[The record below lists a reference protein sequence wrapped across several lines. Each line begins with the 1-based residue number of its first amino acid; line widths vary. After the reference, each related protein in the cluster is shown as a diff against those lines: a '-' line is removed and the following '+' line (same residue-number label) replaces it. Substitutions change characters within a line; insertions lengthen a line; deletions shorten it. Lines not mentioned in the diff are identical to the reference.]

1 MTAVIQT
8 GGAVTPPVVTP
19 DSTYTLTKF
28 PLARNINMQEA
39 QLAEF
44 PFVLKLSG
52 SNGTVYYISA
62 EGKKETFMASNDDI
76 NKPDKTQLPFTAAGR
91 NGKKVSLKDDTLIQM
106 TQNSLN
112 NLSNDTKI
120 AEKVE
125 ILLNNSLATSGIDN
139 IGLFNNIAMGFGA
152 LTKNAETGKI
162 TFDHNEQFLFGDIET
177 AVKNVTSVVANDD
190 GTYTFTFEKADI
202 AVTEDKEYYPNARNG
217 KGGTAEI
224 VGKKIGNVYINYPTI
239 ENQRGVSSD
248 AVITMN
254 DVTLEQIAFSTVASE
269 NVKATAGLTVT
280 VTENAGVYTVTASNN
295 TAEILKDAKVY
306 VVIGQS
312 GLIAKTVSLGNV
324 PAKQ

>member
-1 MTAVIQT
+1 MTAVILT
-8 GGAVTPPVVTP
+8 GGGAVTPPVVTP

-52 SNGTVYYISA
+52 SNGIVYYISA

-162 TFDHNEQFLFGDIET
+162 TFDHNEQFLFGDIDT
-177 AVKNVTSVVANDD
+177 AVKNVTPLENKEGAYS
-190 GTYTFTFEKADI
+190 FTFEKAEI
-202 AVTEDKEYYPNARNG
+202 TVTEDKEFYPEARNG
-217 KGGTAEI
+217 LGGTVDI
-224 VGKKIGNVYINYPTI
+224 IGKKIGNVYINFPTI
-239 ENQRGVSSD
+239 TNDRGVSSD

-254 DVTLEQIAFSTVASE
+254 DMTSETIAFSTVASE

-280 VTENAGVYTVTASNN
+280 VTENAGVYTVTAVNN

-306 VVIGQS
+306 VVIGKS
-312 GLIAKTVSLGNV
+312 GLVAKTVSLGDV